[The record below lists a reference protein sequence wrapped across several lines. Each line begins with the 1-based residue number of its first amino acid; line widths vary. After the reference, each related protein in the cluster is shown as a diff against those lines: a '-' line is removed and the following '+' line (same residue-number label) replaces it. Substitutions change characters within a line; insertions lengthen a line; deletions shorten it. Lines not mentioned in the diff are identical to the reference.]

1 MCKQN
6 GSGLLSNWREVQ
18 GTVCS
23 HLHHLFIADPGLAK
37 LVHFQVTHL
46 SSRAVGIRNS
56 SITGPPAH
64 SVRGANIV
72 LLYGVCRHLSSSVA
86 LHSWPA
92 GSFTHAGQ
100 AMTSCR
106 LQSNNSSTVTLHG
119 GPVLLRPIRATPVS
133 TNKLSAYILYCVLC
147 FFGLS
152 ICHIYSFV
160 YLSICLDR
168 SCYND
173 ILWMARANLMK
184 FTPNIH

>member
-133 TNKLSAYILYCVLC
+133 TNKLSAYILFCVLC
-147 FFGLS
+147 FLGCLS
-152 ICHIYSFV
+152 ATFIRLFICPSVWTDLVTMISYEW
-160 YLSICLDR
+160 LEQ
-168 SCYND
+168 
-173 ILWMARANLMK
+173 
-184 FTPNIH
+184 T